1 MQLKCK
7 VDNTNIIQTRMEQR
21 PEFFK
26 LDEIDR
32 KVLFWLIDHVQLG
45 TVKSWIEFIA
55 EDYKQNRSVEIDVEK
70 LLNEIKNS

>member
-1 MQLKCK
+1 L
-7 VDNTNIIQTRMEQR
+7 NIIQILMKQR

-32 KVLFWLIDHVQLG
+32 KVLFWLMDHVQPG

-55 EDYKQNRSVEIDVEK
+55 EDYKQKRSVEIDVEK
-70 LLNEIKNS
+70 LLNEIKNR

>member
-1 MQLKCK
+1 
-7 VDNTNIIQTRMEQR
+7 MEQR

-32 KVLFWLIDHVQLG
+32 KVLFWLIDHVQHG

-55 EDYKQNRSVEIDVEK
+55 EDYKQKRSVEIDVEK
-70 LLNEIKNS
+70 LLNEIKNR

>member
-1 MQLKCK
+1 M
-7 VDNTNIIQTRMEQR
+7 NIIQILIEQR

-32 KVLFWLIDHVQLG
+32 KVLFWLINHVQPG

-55 EDYKQNRSVEIDVEK
+55 DDYKQNRSVEIDAEK
-70 LLNEIKNS
+70 LLNEIKNR